1 VRSWDVESNWVSRTR
16 VLVAD
21 DVETLRSGVRDLLL
35 RESDFLVFAA
45 RDLDE
50 LRAAVQRRSP
60 DIVLVDLDLP
70 PSGGIAAVA
79 ELQHSAT
86 SSIVWSLGPARATV
100 LDAIRAGAR
109 GYLDKEI
116 SPQGLVRALRGVVRG
131 EAALSRELVTLLI
144 DALHGVEERNRVR
157 DQAAVLSGR
166 EREVLAL
173 VSRGARN
180 REIGEELHISEFTV
194 KRHVQNILNKLEVP
208 SRRSAAAVYRSAFQP
223 DRLVTD
229 ARRPASL
236 TG

>member
-1 VRSWDVESNWVSRTR
+1 VTPERAEQAGAQ
-16 VLVAD
+16 LV
-21 DVETLRSGVRDLLL
+21 DLATLL
-35 RESDFLVFAA
+35 RESDFRVFEA
-45 RDLDE
+45 RGLEE
-50 LRAAVQRRSP
+50 LCAAVERHSP

-79 ELQHSAT
+79 ELQRSET
-86 SSIVWSLGPARATV
+86 SSIVWSFEPDRSTV
-100 LDAIRAGAR
+100 LEAIRAGAR

-144 DALHGVEERNRVR
+144 DALHGVEERDRVR
-157 DQAAVLSGR
+157 DQAAVLSSR

-180 REIGEELHISEFTV
+180 REIGQELHISEFTV

-223 DRLVTD
+223 DWLATD
-229 ARRPASL
+229 ARTPASL
-236 TG
+236 AG

>member
-1 VRSWDVESNWVSRTR
+1 
-16 VLVAD
+16 VAD

-35 RESDFLVFAA
+35 RESDFLVFEA
-45 RDLDE
+45 RDLKE

-70 PSGGIAAVA
+70 PAGGIAAVA

>member
-1 VRSWDVESNWVSRTR
+1 MR
-16 VLVAD
+16 VVLAD
-21 DVETLRSGVRDLLL
+21 DLETLRSGVRDILL
-35 RESDFLVFAA
+35 RESDFKVSEA
-45 RDLDE
+45 RNLDE
-50 LRAAVQRRSP
+50 LRAAVARYSP

-79 ELQHSAT
+79 ELHGSET
-86 SSIVWSLGPARATV
+86 SSIVWSLGPNRATV
-100 LDAIRAGAR
+100 LEAIRAGAR

-144 DALHGVEERNRVR
+144 DALHGVEERDRVR

-223 DRLVTD
+223 DWLATD
-229 ARRPASL
+229 ERRPASL
-236 TG
+236 AG

>member
-1 VRSWDVESNWVSRTR
+1 MRIV
-16 VLVAD
+16 VAD
-21 DVETLRSGVRDLLL
+21 DVEILRSGVRALLA
-35 RESDFLVFAA
+35 RERDFTVFAA
-45 RDLDE
+45 RDSDE
-50 LRAAVQRRSP
+50 LVASVERRSP

-70 PSGGIAAVA
+70 PQGGIAAIA
-79 ELQHSAT
+79 GLQRFET
-86 SSIVWSLGPARATV
+86 SSIVWSLEPNRATV
-100 LDAIRAGAR
+100 LEAIRAGAR

-116 SPQGLVRALRGVVRG
+116 SPQGLVRALCGVVRG

-144 DALHGVEERNRVR
+144 DALHGVEERDRVR

-208 SRRSAAAVYRSAFQP
+208 SRRLAAAVYRSAFQP
-223 DRLVTD
+223 DWLATD
-229 ARRPASL
+229 ERRPASL
-236 TG
+236 AG

>member
-1 VRSWDVESNWVSRTR
+1 VVLRAEARAMR
-16 VLVAD
+16 VLLAD
-21 DVETLRSGVRDLLL
+21 DLETLRSGVRELLL
-35 RESDFLVFAA
+35 RESDFKISEA

-50 LRAAVQRRSP
+50 LRAAVTRYSP

-70 PSGGIAAVA
+70 PAGGIAAVA
-79 ELQHSAT
+79 ELQRSEI
-86 SSIVWSLGPARATV
+86 SSIVWSFEPDRATV
-100 LDAIRAGAR
+100 LEAIRAGAR

-116 SPQGLVRALRGVVRG
+116 SPQGLVRALRGVVHG

-144 DALHGVEERNRVR
+144 DALHGVEERDRVR
-157 DQAAVLSGR
+157 DQAAVLSSR

-180 REIGEELHISEFTV
+180 REIAAELHISEFTV

-223 DRLVTD
+223 DWLVTD
-229 ARRPASL
+229 ERTPASL

>member
-1 VRSWDVESNWVSRTR
+1 MVLSVEARAMR
-16 VLVAD
+16 ILLAD
-21 DVETLRSGVRDLLL
+21 DLETLRSGVRELLL
-35 RESDFLVFAA
+35 RESDFEVSEA

-50 LRAAVQRRSP
+50 LRTAVERHAP

-79 ELQHSAT
+79 ELQRSET
-86 SSIVWSLGPARATV
+86 SSILWSFEPDRATV
-100 LDAIRAGAR
+100 LEAIRAGAR

-116 SPQGLVRALRGVVRG
+116 SPQGLVRALRGVVLG

-144 DALHGVEERNRVR
+144 DALHGVEERDRVR
-157 DQAAVLSGR
+157 DQAAVLSSR

-180 REIGEELHISEFTV
+180 REIAAELHISEFTV

-223 DRLVTD
+223 DWLVTD
-229 ARRPASL
+229 ERTPASL

>member
-1 VRSWDVESNWVSRTR
+1 VVLGAEARAMR
-16 VLVAD
+16 VLLAD
-21 DVETLRSGVRDLLL
+21 DLETLRSGVRELLL
-35 RESDFLVFAA
+35 RESDFKISEA

-50 LRAAVQRRSP
+50 LRAAVTRYSP

-70 PSGGIAAVA
+70 PAGGIAAVA
-79 ELQHSAT
+79 ELQRSEI
-86 SSIVWSLGPARATV
+86 SSIVWSFEPDRATV
-100 LDAIRAGAR
+100 LEAIRAGAR

-116 SPQGLVRALRGVVRG
+116 SPQGLVRALRGVVHG

-144 DALHGVEERNRVR
+144 DALHGVEERDRVR
-157 DQAAVLSGR
+157 DQAAVLSSR

-180 REIGEELHISEFTV
+180 REIAAELHISEFTV

-223 DRLVTD
+223 DWLVTD
-229 ARRPASL
+229 ERTPASL

>member
-1 VRSWDVESNWVSRTR
+1 MVLCVEARAMR
-16 VLVAD
+16 VLLAD
-21 DVETLRSGVRDLLL
+21 DLETLRSGVRELL
-35 RESDFLVFAA
+35 RRENDFKVSEA
-45 RDLDE
+45 RDLVE
-50 LRAAVQRRSP
+50 LRAAVARFSP

-79 ELQHSAT
+79 ELQRSET
-86 SSIVWSLGPARATV
+86 SSIVWSLGPNRATV
-100 LDAIRAGAR
+100 LEAIRAGAR

-144 DALHGVEERNRVR
+144 DALHGVEERDRVR

-223 DRLVTD
+223 DWLATD
-229 ARRPASL
+229 ERRPASL
-236 TG
+236 AG

>member
-1 VRSWDVESNWVSRTR
+1 MR
-16 VLVAD
+16 VLLAD
-21 DVETLRSGVRDLLL
+21 DLETLRSGVRELLL
-35 RESDFLVFAA
+35 RESDFQVCEA
-45 RDLDE
+45 RDLVE
-50 LRAAVQRRSP
+50 LRAAVARYSP

-70 PSGGIAAVA
+70 PVGGIAAVA
-79 ELQHSAT
+79 ELHGSET
-86 SSIVWSLGPARATV
+86 SSIVWSLGPDRATV
-100 LDAIRAGAR
+100 LEAIRAGAR

-144 DALHGVEERNRVR
+144 DALHGVEERDRVR
-157 DQAAVLSGR
+157 DQAAVLSSR

-223 DRLVTD
+223 DWLVTD
-229 ARRPASL
+229 ELTPASL